1 MLIRGKITLWPTKR
15 IRKLILSTS
24 ARNVHS
30 PVENQSRKRNMVP
43 DDGCILKRN
52 HGASP
57 YTFDD
62 GIVGCGYERQQ
73 FVFSGNQASC
83 GLSTERLRVLSL

>member
-15 IRKLILSTS
+15 SRKLILSTS

-30 PVENQSRKRNMVP
+30 LVENQSRKRNVVP

-62 GIVGCGYERQQ
+62 GIVGCRYERQQ
-73 FVFSGNQASC
+73 FVFFLVIRQVVVS
-83 GLSTERLRVLSL
+83 LLRG